1 MILLDECYKIFL
13 PLSRVTHLETIF
25 FFTQSVSAS
34 HNVATNGTFTF
45 AIFSKKLLMI
55 ARNSLSA
62 PSNIF
67 YAMFYKI
74 VDA

>member
-1 MILLDECYKIFL
+1 MILLNECYKIFL
-13 PLSRVTHLETIF
+13 PFSRVMHLETI

-34 HNVATNGTFTF
+34 HNVAINGTFTF
-45 AIFSKKLLMI
+45 AIFFKKLLMI

-67 YAMFYKI
+67 YAMFYKA

>member
-1 MILLDECYKIFL
+1 MNVIKYFY
-13 PLSRVTHLETIF
+13 LSAGLRIWKQF

-45 AIFSKKLLMI
+45 AIFFKKLLMI

-67 YAMFYKI
+67 YAMFYKT